1 MNLEQII
8 QVLNDCIP
16 HENRPIHLHE
26 PCFTGKEWE
35 YTKQCLDEGMV
46 SSVGSKVDGFERLLE
61 EYTGA
66 SHAIA
71 VVNGTAAL
79 HIALQ
84 LIKVKQ
90 NEEILLP
97 TMTFVAT
104 ANAVAYCNAI
114 PHFIDCES
122 DTLGADANKL
132 EVYLKNN
139 AEVRSGACYNKN
151 SGNRIRGLI
160 AVHVF
165 GHPVDLDSLMD
176 VCSRF
181 HIELI
186 EDAAESLGSFY
197 KDRHTGTF
205 GKVSTLS
212 FNGNKIITTGGG
224 GAILTNDPELAH
236 LAKHLTTTAKKNHPW
251 EFFHDQLGYNYRLP
265 NINAA
270 LGCAQMEQLP
280 DFLSQKRNLSL
291 RYQNLF
297 KDVEGIKFFAESKFA
312 KSNYWLNT
320 LILDSKNAKNLIPLI
335 ELTHQHGIM
344 TRPIWKPMHEL
355 PLYKDCPRM
364 DLSVSEDL
372 SRRILNI
379 PSSATLGVR
388 NERT

>member
-1 MNLEQII
+1 MNLDQI
-8 QVLNDCIP
+8 VKALNDCIP
-16 HENRPIHLHE
+16 YENRPIHLHE
-26 PCFTGKEWE
+26 PCFAGKEWD

-46 SSVGSKVDGFERLLE
+46 SSMGSKVDHFERLLE

-84 LIKVKQ
+84 LIKVKK

-114 PHFIDCES
+114 PHFIDCEPE
-122 DTLGADANKL
+122 TLGVDAKKL
-132 EVYLKNN
+132 EAYLEDIS
-139 AEVRSGACYNKN
+139 EVRSGVCYNKN

-160 AVHVF
+160 AVHIF
-165 GHPVDLDSLMD
+165 GHPVDLDSLID
-176 VCSRF
+176 VCNRF
-181 HIELI
+181 QIELI

-197 KDRHTGTF
+197 KDRHTGTT

-236 LAKHLTTTAKKNHPW
+236 SAKHITTTAKIAHSW
-251 EFFHDQLGYNYRLP
+251 EFIHDQLGYNYRLP

-270 LGCAQMEQLP
+270 LGCAQIEQLP

-291 RYQNLF
+291 HYQKRFN
-297 KDVEGIKFFAESKFA
+297 DVEGIQFFTEPRFA

-320 LILDSKNAKNLIPLI
+320 LIIDSEHSKYLIPLI
-335 ELTHQHGIM
+335 ELTHKHGIM
-344 TRPIWKPMHEL
+344 TRPIWKSIHML
-355 PLYKDCPRM
+355 PIFKDCPRM

-372 SRRILNI
+372 SRRVLNI
-379 PSSATLGVR
+379 PSSAKLGT
-388 NERT
+388 NK